1 MQTVTDTLTAERVV
15 AFIDYHNTREAL
27 RRVGHQIDLLGL
39 RDYIAEGRH
48 LIEAFVYLVTDPQAP
63 DVEALMRL
71 QEHGFLVQSK
81 HGQHREDGQLAGAFD
96 LDIALD
102 VQDFTARARP
112 DIVVLVV
119 GNANLAPLVHRLR
132 RRGIRVE
139 IASTPGEAVQRMRSA
154 ANGFIDLTQ
163 IGRDVDNLPLPA
175 DLPAEQQPYD
185 DPYPDYDEDAEPIDL
200 PETPHAQPAPAGAQD

>member
-27 RRVGHQIDLLGL
+27 RRAGHQIDLLAL

-48 LIEAFVYLVTDPQAP
+48 LIETFVYFVTDPLVA
-63 DVEALMRL
+63 DDEALARL
-71 QEHGFLVQSK
+71 QEHGFLIQSK
-81 HGQHREDGQLAGAFD
+81 RGHHRDDGQLVGNFD

-102 VQDFTARARP
+102 IQDFNTRARP

-119 GNANLAPLVHRLR
+119 GNANLTPLIHRLR

-139 IASTPGEAVQRMRSA
+139 IASTPGDAARRMRIA

-163 IGRDVDNLPLPA
+163 IGQGVDNLPLPP
-175 DLPAEQQPYD
+175 DLPGEQPYAAIL
-185 DPYPDYDEDAEPIDL
+185 DYDDEDDL
-200 PETPHAQPAPAGAQD
+200 DDLAQAPLRQPVPAGAPA